1 MPLPLNAGQNVRV
14 LTCSLKPH
22 IHVQEGRLENMIEL
36 AVFQPWMAG
45 ESLWIREADK
55 IRAFCAAVTSKRQ
68 EVFCV

>member
-1 MPLPLNAGQNVRV
+1 MPLSLERMAKRASFAMLTKAAHPCAGRG
-14 LTCSLKPH
+14 LK
-22 IHVQEGRLENMIEL
+22 NMIKL
-36 AVFQPWMAG
+36 PDFQSWMAG